1 MKPSLLKTPPR
12 RGSQT
17 AAQLRELQRKSLSA
31 IRYPLTRGG
40 DMQSR
45 WMDGRRMSD
54 VVSEFIKPND
64 RLSSFERLQIYNRQY
79 WYRLMDC
86 LWDDYPGLRA
96 ILGARKFE
104 KLRLAYLDRYPSRSY
119 TLRNL
124 GSRLAQF
131 IAEEPQYTQPHHAMC
146 QDMAAFEW
154 AQVVAFDSERRPPLS
169 ADDLLGKN
177 PAKLRVALQ
186 PYITLLELRYP
197 LDDFVLA
204 VKKRDSALR
213 GEASNAV
220 EANRASGAPSRVRL
234 PRPKNIYLAVH
245 RHDDSLYYKR
255 LDPSAYPILT
265 HLRDGATFARA
276 CAAAVP
282 KECDAAQWAQMLRE
296 WFSVWTELG
305 WFCKRSALSTRFT
318 REALPISPPPSA
330 H

>member
-1 MKPSLLKTPPR
+1 MKPSSLKSPR
-12 RGSQT
+12 RGSQSRV
-17 AAQLRELQRKSLSA
+17 QLRELQRQALAA
-31 IRYPLTRGG
+31 IRYQLTRSG
-40 DMQSR
+40 DMQSN
-45 WMDGRRMSD
+45 WIDGRPMRA
-54 VVSEFIKPND
+54 VVSVFIKPND
-64 RLSSFERLQIYNRQY
+64 RLSSLERLQIYNRQY

-104 KLRLAYLDRYPSRSY
+104 KLRIAYLNRYPSRSY

-131 IAEEPQYTQPHHAMC
+131 IAEEPRYTQPHHAMC
-146 QDMAAFEW
+146 LDMAAFEW
-154 AQVVAFDSERRPPLS
+154 AQVVAFDSERRPPLTV
-169 ADDLLGKN
+169 DDLLGRN

-220 EANRASGAPSRVRL
+220 EANPENEGAARGRL
-234 PRPKNIYLAVH
+234 PRPKKIYLAVH

-255 LDPSAYPILT
+255 LEPPAFGILT
-265 HLRDGATFARA
+265 DLRDGATVSRA
-276 CAAAVP
+276 CASAVP
-282 KECDAAQWAQMLRE
+282 DEPIMQWALSLRG
-296 WFSVWTELG
+296 WFTVWTELG
-305 WFCKRSALSTRFT
+305 WFCKRDKR
-318 REALPISPPPSA
+318 
-330 H
+330 